1 MMKPMKMIFS
11 SVARRGFATSNRA
24 LAAQTMTVRD
34 ALNSALD
41 DEMARDERVFILG
54 EEVAQ
59 YDGAYKISRGLWK
72 KYGDKRVIDT
82 PITEM
87 GFAGIAVGAAM
98 AGLRPVCEFMTFN
111 FSMQAI
117 DHASLLKSSQM
128 SSSMMGSIM
137 QRHMHTQSGF
147 NRSNL
152 YNTIPIYAVVQPQLN
167 RLPLGD
173 LMPKLPQIG
182 DPTKSKWLDEI
193 GDISNEANEI
203 KAPTDTKIDK
213 MEAARMIVIRRRK
226 MKKHKLKKLRRKM
239 KFEWAK
245 VRQRREMRKEKAFQ
259 AKLIAQVK
267 DAEAFNAAKYVADKI
282 QKSKETPLPR
292 HWKGRRLP
300 AFIIKEKLGLK

>member
-1 MMKPMKMIFS
+1 MMKPMKMVM
-11 SVARRGFATSNRA
+11 SVARRGLSTTASRS
-24 LAAQTMTVRD
+24 LAAQQMTVRD
-34 ALNSALD
+34 ALNTALD
-41 DEMARDERVFILG
+41 EEMARDERVFILG

-59 YDGAYKISRGLWK
+59 YDGAYKVSRGLWK

-117 DHASLLKSSQM
+117 DQGSLLKPTLNNSTSL
-128 SSSMMGSIM
+128 
-137 QRHMHTQSGF
+137 RALHT
-147 NRSNL
+147 
-152 YNTIPIYAVVQPQLN
+152 YNGLTRPDATTIPIYAVVRPQINHTPIGDVLN
-167 RLPLGD
+167 Q
-173 LMPKLPQIG
+173 KQIG
-182 DPTKSKWLDEI
+182 DPTKANWLDEI
-193 GDISNEANEI
+193 GDILNEI
-203 KAPTDTKIDK
+203 NQIRAPTAGKNDK
-213 MEAARMIVIRRRK
+213 MEAARMIVVRRRK

-259 AKLIAQVK
+259 AKLIAQIK
-267 DAEAFNAAKYVADKI
+267 DAEAFNAEKYVADKLH
-282 QKSKETPLPR
+282 QAKETPLPR
-292 HWKGRRLP
+292 YWKGRRLP